1 MGSSVRTGFALVL
14 TLSSASISDAG
25 VMGRLGPAE
34 VDPAAEEVRFDLEIE
49 FSGLREVDFE
59 FWSLS
64 VAESSINGN
73 AVTDFSVYA
82 FELVSPFNQWNVLT
96 DFGED
101 APFESF
107 FDVNAVGEGAP
118 LSSLKP
124 ITVPDSTEDVQLYLL
139 GELVF
144 DYGLAGLAPADTFT
158 VDVSGTAEDPTAV
171 AAGVTPGSVEM
182 ITVDFVDGVDA
193 RTVQLP
199 SGPDQTHPIPEPA
212 SMTLWLAAGIAGAL
226 CSKRRS
232 RDRGQRGGEMF
243 GKRRGTG

>member
-1 MGSSVRTGFALVL
+1 MVWLLRTGFALVL
-14 TLSSASISDAG
+14 TLSGASISDAG

-34 VDPAAEEVRFDLEIE
+34 VDPAAEQVRFDVEIE
-49 FSGLREVDFE
+49 FSELPEIYFE

-73 AVTDFSVYA
+73 AVTDFSV
-82 FELVSPFNQWNVLT
+82 FTFDRPSPFDQWNVLT
-96 DFGED
+96 DFGDEG
-101 APFESF
+101 AFGSRFET
-107 FDVNAVGEGAP
+107 DAVGDEGP
-118 LSSLKP
+118 LDP
-124 ITVPDSTEDVQLYLL
+124 ITVPDSTEDVQLYPL

-158 VDVSGTAEDPTAV
+158 VDVSGTAEYPTAV
-171 AAGVTPGSVEM
+171 AAGEAPGSAEM
-182 ITVDFVDGVDA
+182 ITVDFVDGIDA

-243 GKRRGTG
+243 